1 MKTNNQK
8 QHMLFTNLVKM
19 LNEDIPGVNFEHM
32 MEKKLVGSTWS
43 NKVQKHPFS
52 QPAQKPS
59 NNPIKNNK
67 A

>member
-1 MKTNNQK
+1 
-8 QHMLFTNLVKM
+8 M
-19 LNEDIPGVNFEHM
+19 LNADIPGVNFDHM
-32 MEKKLVGSTWS
+32 MEKNLVSSSWS

-52 QPAQKPS
+52 APSSKIS

>member
-1 MKTNNQK
+1 MKNKDPK
-8 QHMLFTNLVKM
+8 QHLLYKNLVQM
-19 LNEDIPGVNFEHM
+19 LNADIPGVNFEHM
-32 MEKKLVGSTWS
+32 MEKKLVSSSWS

-52 QPAQKPS
+52 RPAQQPS

>member
-1 MKTNNQK
+1 MKNKDPK
-8 QHMLFTNLVKM
+8 QHILFNNLVNM
-19 LNEDIPGVNFEHM
+19 LNADIPGANFENM
-32 MEKKLVGSTWS
+32 MKKNLVGSSWS

-52 QPAQKPS
+52 RPAQQPS